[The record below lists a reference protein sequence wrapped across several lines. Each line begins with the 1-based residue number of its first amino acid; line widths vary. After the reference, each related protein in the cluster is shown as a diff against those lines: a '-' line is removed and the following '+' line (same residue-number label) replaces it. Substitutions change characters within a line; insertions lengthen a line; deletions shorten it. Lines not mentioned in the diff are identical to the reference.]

1 LRVSE
6 RHRKCGRRFGETR
19 WIICAAPSYLERH
32 GNPESPADLGNH
44 ECLNFF
50 PGIAGETWSTRALDD
65 SIHNLK
71 VAGRIVSNNG
81 AMLLELAKRGAGIV
95 RLADFHIAEHLESG
109 ALVELFPNFQSRER
123 DPIYA
128 VYRSRRHLSARIR
141 IFLDFLDETFNRSSS
156 LYSPHR

>member
-1 LRVSE
+1 
-6 RHRKCGRRFGETR
+6 
-19 WIICAAPSYLERH
+19 
-32 GNPESPADLGNH
+32 
-44 ECLNFF
+44 
-50 PGIAGETWSTRALDD
+50 
-65 SIHNLK
+65 
-71 VAGRIVSNNG
+71 
-81 AMLLELAKRGAGIV
+81 MLLELAKRGAGIV